1 MNYYEKPTMQQE
13 QAAAETKTVFAK
25 HMSQFKEACD
35 VLRDIESN
43 LSAIA
48 NDALKAALLP
58 RDQGKTIQPDDGTQW
73 RHDLD
78 LTKIS
83 SICHRHTATGME
95 FAVVECLPLKN
106 GEMKDVLNRGHNLR
120 EVLQEFMRAQ
130 RQVLNLWKTDVTAQI
145 REHLDEKYP
154 GQNMDIVAESFEYKL
169 ARAISETRAVTQS
182 QSHGI
187 RI

>member
-25 HMSQFKEACD
+25 HLGQFKEACD

-48 NDALKAALLP
+48 NDALKAALLSP
-58 RDQGKTIQPDDGTQW
+58 GRVIQTDDGAEW
-73 RHDLD
+73 RHDFD

-83 SICHRHTATGME
+83 SICHRRTAAGLE
-95 FAVVECLPLKN
+95 FAVVECLPLKS
-106 GEMKDVLNRGHNLR
+106 GEMKGVLNSGHNVR
-120 EVLQEFMRAQ
+120 EVLQAFMRDQ

-154 GQNMDIVAESFEYKL
+154 GQNMDIVAE
-169 ARAISETRAVTQS
+169 
-182 QSHGI
+182 
-187 RI
+187 

>member
-13 QAAAETKTVFAK
+13 QAAAEIKTVFSK

-48 NDALKAALLP
+48 NDALKAALLSP
-58 RDQGKTIQPDDGTQW
+58 GHVIQTDDGAEW
-73 RHDLD
+73 RHDVD
-78 LTKIS
+78 LSKITS
-83 SICHRHTATGME
+83 TCHRRTATGME
-95 FAVVECLPLKN
+95 FAVVECLSLKN
-106 GEMKDVLNRGHNLR
+106 GEMKDVLNSGHNLR
-120 EVLQEFMRAQ
+120 EVLQEFMRDQ
-130 RQVLNLWKTDVTAQI
+130 RQVLNLWKTDVTAGM

-154 GQNMDIVAESFEYKL
+154 GQNMDVVVESFEYKL
-169 ARAISETRAVTQS
+169 SRAISETRAVAQS
-182 QSHGI
+182 QSHGV

>member
-13 QAAAETKTVFAK
+13 QAAAETKTVFSE

-35 VLRDIESN
+35 VLHDIESD

-48 NDALKAALLP
+48 NDALKAALLSP
-58 RDQGKTIQPDDGTQW
+58 GRVIQTDNGVEW

-78 LTKIS
+78 LTKIT
-83 SICHRHTATGME
+83 SICHRRTATGME

-106 GEMKDVLNRGHNLR
+106 GEMKDVLNSGHNLR
-120 EVLQEFMRAQ
+120 EVLQDFLRDQ

-169 ARAISETRAVTQS
+169 SHAISETRAVTQS

-187 RI
+187 RM

>member
-25 HMSQFKEACD
+25 HMSQFEEACD

-48 NDALKAALLP
+48 NDALKAALLSP
-58 RDQGKTIQPDDGTQW
+58 GNVIQTDDGAEW
-73 RHDLD
+73 RHDFD
-78 LTKIS
+78 LTKIT
-83 SICHRHTATGME
+83 SICHRRTATGME

-106 GEMKDVLNRGHNLR
+106 GEMKDVLNCGHNLR
-120 EVLQEFMRAQ
+120 EVLQEFMRDQ
-130 RQVLNLWKTDVTAQI
+130 RQVLNLWKTDVMAGM
-145 REHLDEKYP
+145 REHLDAKYP
-154 GQNMDIVAESFEYKL
+154 HQDMGIVVESFEYKL
-169 ARAISETRAVTQS
+169 SRAISETRAVTQS
-182 QSHGI
+182 QSRGI

>member
-1 MNYYEKPTMQQE
+1 MQQE
-13 QAAAETKTVFAK
+13 QAAAEIKTVFSK

-48 NDALKAALLP
+48 NDALKAALLSP
-58 RDQGKTIQPDDGTQW
+58 GHVIQTDDGAEW
-73 RHDLD
+73 RHDFD

-83 SICHRHTATGME
+83 SICHRRTATGME
-95 FAVVECLPLKN
+95 FAIVECLPLKN
-106 GEMKDVLNRGHNLR
+106 GEMKDVLNSGHNLR
-120 EVLQEFMRAQ
+120 EVLQAFMQDQ
-130 RQVLNLWKTDVTAQI
+130 RQVLNLWKTDVMAQI
-145 REHLDEKYP
+145 WEHLDEKFP
-154 GQNMDIVAESFEYKL
+154 GQNMGVVVESFEYKL
-169 ARAISETRAVTQS
+169 SRAISETRAVTQS